1 MGYFK
6 KKFRNI
12 KKFPTWIYWL
22 PAHLLELAIH
32 TIYRLEIIDPND
44 HIGCAQGSV
53 SVTWHN
59 RLLFFPVAIPKF
71 ARKRTMAVVSASRD
85 GQYIADFISILGL
98 KSLRG
103 SSSRGGTKAQLAA
116 VHAIREGYNVSFTP
130 DGPRG
135 PIYVMKK
142 GPVQL
147 ASLTGAGVIPITINA
162 SSYWSVRSWDR
173 FQLPKPFCK
182 LTLILGDKIFVPPDL
197 DEAGI
202 EEYRQKIESA
212 LLAMT
217 VDQASNDKKH

>member
-1 MGYFK
+1 MGYLK

-22 PAHLLELAIH
+22 QAHLLELAIH
-32 TIYRLEIIDPND
+32 TIYRLEVIDPND
-44 HIGCAQGSV
+44 HIGRAEGSV

-59 RLLFFPVAIPKF
+59 RLLFFPVAIPGY

-85 GQYIADFISILGL
+85 GQYIADFISVLGL

-103 SSSRGGTKAQLAA
+103 SSSRGGAKAQLAA
-116 VHAIREGYNVSFTP
+116 VHAIRDGYNVSFTP

-142 GPVQL
+142 GPIQL

-162 SSYWSVRSWDR
+162 SRYWSVKSWDK

-197 DEAGI
+197 DDAGI
-202 EEYRQKIESA
+202 EEYRQKVEAA

-217 VDQASNDKKH
+217 VDRENMQSKS